1 MLMTTQPSQA
11 IDVPV
16 LIVGGGPV
24 GLAMAIELG
33 WRNVSCLVLEEGDGS
48 VDHPR
53 LGAIMTRTLEFCRR
67 WGIAD
72 RIYNC
77 GFNNDYKLDVVY
89 CTSMSGHLLAR
100 DAFPSCAELE
110 PPSQSPEKRQRC
122 PQLWFNPILQKHAD
136 EYDSVEIRHH
146 CKLEEWTQT
155 PDSVIVRAMDSS
167 TGQPVEIHAQYV
179 VACDGAGSR
188 VRSGLDISMLGDP
201 ALSYSV
207 NIFIRS
213 PELLR
218 RHKLGEAERY
228 IFVGER
234 GVWGNLTVVD
244 GRDLWRVTVIGSHVR
259 NNIDEFDA
267 HGFIRQAL
275 GSTDI
280 PYEIISV
287 KPWRRTEL
295 IASNFSRG
303 RIFLAGDAAHT
314 MSPTGGFGMNTG
326 IADIVDLGWKFEAVL
341 SGWGGSSLLETYEI
355 ERQPIA
361 RQAASISADN
371 FRNWVSANQEDCS
384 DIAENSENGNLKRTI
399 VGEKLSKACHEE
411 WDCLGVQLGY
421 RYDDSPICVSDG
433 TTAPPF
439 SASSYEQTSRPG
451 GRAPHGWI
459 GENVSTLDLFGKGF
473 VLLNFDSEEID
484 VSGIEDAAATR
495 GVPLRVIS
503 IAAQDVAA
511 IYERKFVLVRP
522 DGHVAWRGDEIP
534 GDSVALIDRVRGA
547 ASQLSH
553 ERDIAPHSEVI
564 VTTSNDGG
572 RDEG

>member
-1 MLMTTQPSQA
+1 MATQCSQE
-11 IDVPV
+11 ISVPV

-33 WRNVSCLVLEEGDGS
+33 WRDIDCLVLEEGDGS

-53 LGAIMTRTLEFCRR
+53 LGAIMTRTLEFARR

-89 CTSMSGHLLAR
+89 CTSMTGHLLAR
-100 DAFPSCAELE
+100 DEFPSCSKLE
-110 PPSQSPEKRQRC
+110 PPQQSPEKRQRC
-122 PQLWFNPILQKHAD
+122 PQLWFNPILEKHAT
-136 EYDSVEIRHH
+136 EYDSVVIRHH
-146 CKLEEWTQT
+146 CKVEEWSQT
-155 PDSVIVRAMDSS
+155 STEVVVRATDADMQRSIE
-167 TGQPVEIHAQYV
+167 VHAQYV

-188 VRSGLDISMLGDP
+188 IRAGLDIPMVGDP

-213 PELLR
+213 PELLKQ
-218 RHKLGEAERY
+218 HKLGEAERY
-228 IFVGER
+228 IFVGEH

-244 GRDLWRVTVIGSHVR
+244 GRDLWRITVIGSHVR
-259 NNIDEFDA
+259 GDIDQFDP
-267 HGFIRQAL
+267 HSFIRQAL

-280 PYEIISV
+280 PYEVISV

-295 IASNFSRG
+295 IASKFSSG

-326 IADIVDLGWKFEAVL
+326 IGDVVDLGWKLDAVL
-341 SGWGGSSLLETYEI
+341 SGWGGRSLLDSYEV

-384 DIAENSENGNLKRTI
+384 DIAENSKNGATKRAI
-399 VGEKLSKACHEE
+399 VGGKLSKACHEE

-421 RYDDSPICVSDG
+421 RYDDSPICVPDG
-433 TTAPPF
+433 TTIPPF

-451 GRAPHGWI
+451 GRAPHAWI
-459 GENVSTLDLFGKGF
+459 DENTSTLDLFGKGF
-473 VLLNFDSEEID
+473 VLLNFDAQGGD
-484 VSGIEDAAATR
+484 VSPIEDAASAH
-495 GVPLRVIS
+495 GVPLRTVPITTR
-503 IAAQDVAA
+503 DVAA

-522 DGHVAWRGDEIP
+522 DGHVAWRGDEMP
-534 GDSVALIDRVRGA
+534 DDPLALIDRMRGA
-547 ASQLSH
+547 VSRVSH
-553 ERDIAPHSEVI
+553 EHKAACHPQDDVSMSRA
-564 VTTSNDGG
+564 GG
-572 RDEG
+572 HHES